1 MVALP
6 DWAQRVG
13 TLRKELGLKQVQFA
27 AKFGV
32 TQAAISRW
40 ESGAK
45 EPSAENYIRMGNM
58 AAKPGCFWFLEKAGV
73 DVTRL
78 RRLFLEEKQE
88 PKTPN
93 CILHWRHSCPK
104 YISSL
109 LTFEG
114 KLSPVNTLI
123 FAVLPTVASSGWSPL
138 GRGSVARAD
147 APVSRQTAAG

>member
-1 MVALP
+1 LAVYITYGYITIGYIGRAFFYQGIAMVALP

-78 RRLFLEEKQE
+78 RRLFLEEK
-88 PKTPN
+88 
-93 CILHWRHSCPK
+93 
-104 YISSL
+104 
-109 LTFEG
+109 
-114 KLSPVNTLI
+114 
-123 FAVLPTVASSGWSPL
+123 
-138 GRGSVARAD
+138 
-147 APVSRQTAAG
+147 AGT

>member
-45 EPSAENYIRMGNM
+45 QP
-58 AAKPGCFWFLEKAGV
+58 PV
-73 DVTRL
+73 D
-78 RRLFLEEKQE
+78 
-88 PKTPN
+88 
-93 CILHWRHSCPK
+93 
-104 YISSL
+104 
-109 LTFEG
+109 
-114 KLSPVNTLI
+114 
-123 FAVLPTVASSGWSPL
+123 L
-138 GRGSVARAD
+138 GRFAKESFSGVQFCQEAITRCAISTLSEGLWLGPNQRAELQPCQASHD
-147 APVSRQTAAG
+147 RKLVRHF